1 MGLRL
6 ITGRSGSG
14 KTKLCLEEI
23 SSKQKIGKR
32 LIYIVPEQFS
42 LQAERELV
50 KESGGIMPA
59 VVLSFRRLAENIFSE
74 CGISGDKNL
83 TDIGKLM
90 ILRRIIMQ
98 NKDKFEYFG
107 IACERSGFTDRMAN
121 AVTEFFPVV

>member
-59 VVLSFRRLAENIFSE
+59 VVLSF
-74 CGISGDKNL
+74 
-83 TDIGKLM
+83 
-90 ILRRIIMQ
+90 
-98 NKDKFEYFG
+98 
-107 IACERSGFTDRMAN
+107 
-121 AVTEFFPVV
+121 

>member
-23 SSKQKIGKR
+23 SSKQKNRKKTT
-32 LIYIVPEQFS
+32 IYIVPEQFS

-50 KESGGIMPA
+50 KKSGGIMPA

-83 TDIGKLM
+83 HRY
-90 ILRRIIMQ
+90 RRAL
-98 NKDKFEYFG
+98 DL
-107 IACERSGFTDRMAN
+107 T
-121 AVTEFFPVV
+121 PVL